1 MLCRLVKEQSA
12 PDVGRE
18 EFDGNPLNFNYF
30 RSLFRET
37 VEKKIDDPEG
47 RLTRLIKNTCWE
59 AREMVKNFIHDRPD
73 VGYTNVLNLLK
84 KQHEDPHRLLVSHRR
99 EIEQMSKIKPADAMT
114 FRSLFNFLIKC
125 QTMKYG
131 TTKNP
136 LESPDVIFMI
146 PSKV

>member
-37 VEKKIDDPEG
+37 VGKKIDDPEG

-59 AREMVKNFIHDRPD
+59 AREMVKNFIH
-73 VGYTNVLNLLK
+73 
-84 KQHEDPHRLLVSHRR
+84 E
-99 EIEQMSKIKPADAMT
+99 
-114 FRSLFNFLIKC
+114 
-125 QTMKYG
+125 
-131 TTKNP
+131 
-136 LESPDVIFMI
+136 
-146 PSKV
+146 

>member
-84 KQHEDPHRLLVSHRR
+84 KQYEDPHRLLVSHRR
-99 EIEQMSKIKPADAMT
+99 EIEQMSKIKPGDAIT